1 MIMINPRE
9 VSASVIMSIAK
20 DGEYNNIALRRALKQ
35 NGAMSDKDKAFVTE
49 TVNGTL
55 RNIFYI
61 DYIINLFST
70 VKTEK
75 IKPWILAVL
84 RVSVYQMIF
93 MKVPERAAIDEGVEL
108 VKNKGFGKLT
118 GYTNGVLRNISRN
131 FDNIML
137 PDKDKDQNMY
147 LSIKYSHPLWLIK
160 MWLSQYDF
168 EFVEELCKAN
178 LKTPRVTISVNILK
192 ISKSELKEKLI
203 KEGIEAEDMRYI
215 KNSLS
220 LKKVSDMT
228 KLKTFNEGLFHV
240 QDESSAIAIEVLAP
254 TAGETIL
261 DICAAPGGKSFLIA
275 EKMGNKGKVISRDIF
290 QHKLD
295 LMKDTAD
302 RLGISI
308 INTELKDATYH
319 YEDDENK
326 YDRVLID
333 APCSGF
339 GLLRKKADIR
349 LRRTGDDIDS
359 LVKIQRQILETSS
372 KYVKKD
378 GILVY
383 STCTICKKE
392 NLGNV
397 KWFLDSFQYELEDIS
412 QLLHKDLVNEGPTQ
426 GYVNLFPN
434 VHETD
439 GFFIARFRRKG

>member
-1 MIMINPRE
+1 MITINPRE
-9 VSASVIMSIAK
+9 VSASVIMSITK
-20 DGEYNNIALRRALKQ
+20 DGEYNNIALRRALKE

-61 DYIINLFST
+61 DYIINAVST
-70 VKTEK
+70 VNTEK

-84 RVSVYQMIF
+84 RISVYQMIF
-93 MKVPERAAIDEGVEL
+93 MKVPQRAAIDEGVEL
-108 VKNKGFGKLT
+108 VKNKSFGKLA
-118 GYTNGVLRNISRN
+118 GFTNGVLRSISR
-131 FDNIML
+131 DLESIAM
-137 PDKDKDQNMY
+137 PDKEKEGAMY
-147 LSIKYSHPLWLIK
+147 LSIKYSHPLWLVK
-160 MWLSQYDF
+160 MWLSQYEF
-168 EFVEELCKAN
+168 EFVEELCQAN
-178 LKTPRVTISVNILK
+178 LETPRVTVSANTLK
-192 ISKSELKEKLI
+192 VSKNELKEKFA
-203 KEGIEAEDMRYI
+203 KENIEVEDTKYI

-240 QDESSAIAIEVLAP
+240 QDESSAIAIEILGAES
-254 TAGETIL
+254 GETIL

-295 LMKDTAD
+295 LMKDTSD
-302 RLGISI
+302 RLGIDI
-308 INTELKDATYH
+308 IDTELKDATHH
-319 YEDDENK
+319 YAEDENK

-359 LVKIQRQILETSS
+359 LVSMQRQILEVSS
-372 KYVKKD
+372 SYVKTD
-378 GILVY
+378 GVLVY

-392 NLGNV
+392 NIGNI
-397 KWFLDSFQYELEDIS
+397 KWFLDNFPYALEDIS
-412 QLLHKDLVNEGPTQ
+412 QLLPEGLTDENSSN

-434 VHETD
+434 VHGTD